1 MGVETAME
9 EVWER
14 PFEVNG
20 VSFLATFHRRPFRE
34 GLEVRCE
41 VPSGTLRV
49 SELGYGETAL
59 LELLKER
66 VALELAEIERE
77 DK

>member
-1 MGVETAME
+1 ME

-14 PFEVNG
+14 SFEVEG
-20 VSFLATFHRRPFRE
+20 LKYVATFHRRPFRE

-41 VPSGTLRV
+41 LPTGTLRL
-49 SELGYGETAL
+49 SELGYGEIAL

-66 VALELAEIERE
+66 VALELSKEKGEVG
-77 DK
+77 

>member
-1 MGVETAME
+1 ME

-20 VSFLATFHRRPFRE
+20 VSFVATFYRRPFRE

-41 VPSGTLRV
+41 LPGVTLRL

-66 VALELAEIERE
+66 VRVALSQENTG
-77 DK
+77 KG

>member
-1 MGVETAME
+1 ME

-20 VSFLATFHRRPFRE
+20 ISFVATFHRRPFRE

-41 VPSGTLRV
+41 VPSGTLRL

-59 LELLKER
+59 LELLRER
-66 VALELAEIERE
+66 VVTELSR
-77 DK
+77 DKGEKT